1 MALYKYKSKI
11 KLRWYDRKTGGGVSR
26 LLLLVGW
33 RLGRNA
39 LGFDRDHSKGPY
51 PAINPS
57 KNPQNIDLS
66 Q

>member
-1 MALYKYKSKI
+1 MIEKQ
-11 KLRWYDRKTGGGVSR
+11 GEGVSR

-57 KNPQNIDLS
+57 KNPWNINLS

>member
-1 MALYKYKSKI
+1 MIEKQ
-11 KLRWYDRKTGGGVSR
+11 GEGVSR

-57 KNPQNIDLS
+57 KNPQNINLS